1 MSGPPAEPEA
11 APPSPGA
18 PAGDEPAEGEPA
30 PSPPAVRPGAEAVP
44 SGDYPVLEPP
54 PGPVPER
61 RGVWEAA
68 ATAEAPLWPLP
79 GPRPLIGGPEALLA
93 ALVTLAFLMFL
104 LTEPTQPWIALFGA
118 GVAALGGDGVLRHAR
133 PRAIE
138 AGADTA
144 PHLILP
150 ALYAL
155 ALPPFV
161 EQNTQG
167 FWTLAGGLAAGGGF
181 LAVLAAESHSL
192 RAREP
197 RLDAARLVAGAAAY
211 LVAFAAFSLAYDAGL
226 DLARALAAV
235 ALASWLLAFALLHE
249 GRADPIDTLI
259 LAAVV
264 ALVVVQL
271 RWALHFVPLEGPL
284 AATALLIAF
293 HSAVGVLHAHL
304 AQRLDRR
311 VLAAHAAV
319 AAAGGA
325 LVAGARLAGLA

>member
-11 APPSPGA
+11 APPPDAPAGGD
-18 PAGDEPAEGEPA
+18 PAGDEPAP
-30 PSPPAVRPGAEAVP
+30 PPPAIPPTAEAIPPGA
-44 SGDYPVLEPP
+44 YPVLEAP
-54 PGPVPER
+54 PGPVPEP
-61 RGVWEAA
+61 RGAWEAA
-68 ATAEAPLWPLP
+68 APPEPP
-79 GPRPLIGGPEALLA
+79 PRPLPRPRPLVGGPAALLA

-104 LTEPTQPWIALFGA
+104 LIEPTPPWIALFGA
-118 GVAALGGDGVLRHAR
+118 VVAALGADGVLRHER
-133 PRAIE
+133 RRAIE

-167 FWTLAGGLAAGGGF
+167 FATPLAGLAAGGGF
-181 LAVLAAESHSL
+181 LAVLAAEAHSL

-197 RLDAARLVAGAAAY
+197 RLGAARLVAGAASY

-235 ALASWLLAFALLHE
+235 ALASWLLAFALLRE
-249 GRADPIDTLI
+249 GHADPADTLI

-264 ALVVVQL
+264 ALVVAQL
-271 RWALHFVPLEGPL
+271 RWALHFVPLDGPL
-284 AATALLIAF
+284 AAAALLIAF
-293 HSAVGVLHAHL
+293 HFASGVLHAHL
-304 AQRLDRR
+304 AQRLNRGA
-311 VLAAHAAV
+311 LAAHVAV

-325 LVAGARLAGLA
+325 LVVGARLAGLA